1 MEFLLAES
9 TSMTLL
15 RTRYLFGTAVL
26 TALVL
31 GLLTLRWLLAQLSVG
46 AGRQPGAAARR
57 WWREEVWL
65 GGPFAAGR
73 RQALAQ
79 GWFTVTFAAFMLRWV
94 LGHTLIPD
102 KDFLCR
108 VLCDLVFWL
117 IAVKLLLLTRY
128 SLRQLLTAGLLV
140 LPFLLSCAKS
150 GSQFVLYQILFLLT
164 VKDIDLRKA
173 FRIVYGV
180 LAAAVL
186 LVMLLAAAGA
196 VPTIA
201 WDIGRAR
208 NSFGFGH
215 PNTCGKYLLY
225 LMLGWFLLRYDR
237 LRWYS
242 WWFPCA
248 VLLFCRRCVDSRTA
262 ELCMLALILAGL
274 LARYCPRFWQ
284 AGWVRALG
292 TAAPLAAAAA
302 SFALAFGYRADSPF
316 WQKLELLSSGRM
328 GLFSLAVHRGR
339 LTLLGQDLISEELY
353 TLDNLYLSAFY
364 LSGLLVF
371 VAYLGLLCLALYRCW
386 QQGWTAETVVLLCLA
401 VYGCLEGVCWMDA
414 SPAPLLFANALY
426 AAGQPWRL
434 RISRAGPPRA
444 AGPAEK

>member
-1 MEFLLAES
+1 MEFLIADEY
-9 TSMTLL
+9 SMTLL
-15 RTRYLFGTAVL
+15 RTRYLFGTAL
-26 TALVL
+26 LAALVV
-31 GLLTLRWLLAQLSVG
+31 GLLTLRWLLAQPSVG
-46 AGRQPGAAARR
+46 AGRLSAAVRR
-57 WWREEVWL
+57 WWQEEIWL

-94 LGHTLIPD
+94 LGHSMIPD
-102 KDFLCR
+102 KDLFCR
-108 VLCDLVFWL
+108 ALCDLVFWL
-117 IAVKLLLLTRY
+117 IVVKLLLTRY

-140 LPFLLSCAKS
+140 LPFFLTCAKS
-150 GSQFVLYQILFLLT
+150 GSQFILYQILFLLT

-173 FRIVYGV
+173 FRIVYGIV
-180 LAAAVL
+180 AAAVL

-196 VPTIA
+196 IPTVS
-201 WDIGRAR
+201 WGLGRAR
-208 NSFGFGH
+208 NSVGFGH
-215 PNTCGKYLLY
+215 PNTCGKYLMY
-225 LMLGWFLLRYDR
+225 LVLGWFLLRFDQ

-242 WWFPCA
+242 WCFPCG
-248 VLLFCRRCVDSRTA
+248 VLLFCHFCVDSRTA

-284 AGWVRALG
+284 AKWVRALG
-292 TAAPLAAAAA
+292 TAAPLVAVTA
-302 SFALAFGYRADSPF
+302 SFAIAFGYRADSPV
-316 WQKLELLSSGRM
+316 WQKLEILSSWR
-328 GLFSLAVHRGR
+328 LSLYSLAAHRGG
-339 LTLLGQDLISEELY
+339 LTLFGQNLLDEELY
-353 TLDNLYLSAFY
+353 TLDNLYLANFY
-364 LSGLLVF
+364 LSGVLVF
-371 VAYLGLLCLALYRCW
+371 AVYLGLLCLALYRCW